1 MSIHNYNKR
10 QENSKIKNFL
20 NKSLYKD
27 HIHPQQVFSGQF
39 GTVNNNVGEKVK
51 ESPIIERN

>member
-39 GTVNNNVGEKVK
+39 GTVNNNVGER
-51 ESPIIERN
+51 SERIAHY